1 METPMT
7 HPMTA
12 LADTLT
18 APWWAQVERGVFAM
32 PRCEDCAR
40 WHFHPQPRCPHCRS
54 AALTWYE
61 ASGRGI
67 VHSFTVVHRAPSPA
81 FAAEVPYTIA
91 IIETEEG
98 PHLMTRLVGIE
109 PDAVR
114 IGLEVRARIESL
126 SAGAPPLVLFEP
138 DEASVADDSQ

>member
-1 METPMT
+1 METSMT
-7 HPMTA
+7 HPMAA

-18 APWWAQVERGVFAM
+18 APWWDQVEHGVFAM
-32 PRCEDCAR
+32 PRCGECAR

-54 AALTWYE
+54 AALTWQA
-61 ASGRGI
+61 ASGRGQ

-81 FAAEVPYTIA
+81 FAADVPYTIA

-109 PDAVR
+109 PDRVHVGLPVSAR
-114 IGLEVRARIESL
+114 IGPL
-126 SAGAPPLVLFEP
+126 APEGMPLVLFEP
-138 DEASVADDSQ
+138 LDTEG